1 MYCTVPSLVIIF
13 VMQTISNQT
22 ITNQTVKTKYMLH
35 TTNNLGQTLLNG
47 SKKIAIVAALFLT
60 VGLSNSF
67 ATPVSTNNA
76 VSASTPARD
85 GNDLIAASFHKDFKH
100 AELMGIEV
108 KKAYTKVTFKLSNM
122 VLFAYYSGNGELLA
136 VVRNIVSTQLPIQ
149 LLMELKETYNKYW
162 ITDLFEINSD
172 NQTTYYV
179 TLQNADGH
187 VSLRS
192 GDAATWETYRPE

>member
-1 MYCTVPSLVIIF
+1 
-13 VMQTISNQT
+13 
-22 ITNQTVKTKYMLH
+22 MLH
-35 TTNNLGQTLLNG
+35 TTNNLRQTILNG

-60 VGLSNSF
+60 VGLSSGF
-67 ATPVSTNNA
+67 ATPVSINNA
-76 VSASTPARD
+76 STVSPARD
-85 GNDLIAASFHKDFKH
+85 GNDLVTASFHKDFKH

-108 KKAYTKVTFKLSNM
+108 KKAYTKVTFKLNNM
-122 VLFAYYSGNGELLA
+122 VLFAFYSGNGELLA
-136 VVRNIVSTQLPIQ
+136 VVRNILSTQLPIQ
-149 LLMELKETYNKYW
+149 LLMDLKETYNNYW

-192 GDAATWETYRPE
+192 DNTATWETYRP